1 MNRPFST
8 EDIQMANTY
17 MKKVLSVTNH
27 QRKENQNHNEI
38 SPHNGWLTIIKET
51 EIASVGED
59 RENHFTLLLGM
70 QNGAATM
77 ENNVE
82 FPQK

>member
-1 MNRPFST
+1 
-8 EDIQMANTY
+8 MANRY
-17 MKKVLSVTNH
+17 MKKVLNVTNH

-38 SPHNGWLTIIKET
+38 SPHNDWLAIIKET
-51 EIASVGED
+51 EIASVGKD
-59 RENHFTLLLGM
+59 IENHFTLLLGM